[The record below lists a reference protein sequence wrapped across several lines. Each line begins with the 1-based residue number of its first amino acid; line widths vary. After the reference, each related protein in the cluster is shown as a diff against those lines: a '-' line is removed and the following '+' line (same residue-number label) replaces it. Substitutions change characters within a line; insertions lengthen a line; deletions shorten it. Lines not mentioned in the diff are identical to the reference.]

1 MNKKPKISFTLVF
14 SLVAF
19 LAIVFS
25 LSFYFYSLTK
35 DKGEVKKVY
44 SNNLVSID
52 SIKQVA
58 VRDTVSYFN
67 KTLGDTIKYFDKKIN
82 ALQNQLSSKDTS
94 INKKMSEMSRMI
106 KNYDSLSVKLDYYRS
121 RYRIRKLNDSIK

>member
-1 MNKKPKISFTLVF
+1 MNKKPKISFTLVL

-19 LAIVFS
+19 LAIAFS

-67 KTLGDTIKYFDKKIN
+67 KTLGDTIKYFDNKIN

-121 RYRIRKLNDSIK
+121 RYRIRKLTDSIK